1 MIGDA
6 LMPYVLRDSSG
17 KIKGIFAE
25 ATADASE
32 ELGADDADLVRFL
45 VEVGLA
51 SPGTIRQLLAESD
64 MRMVRLVDDLIDVLL
79 EKTIIRITDLPPA
92 ASQKYLQR
100 QAARKRLQG
109 IQSLIVD
116 EKDIL

>member
-1 MIGDA
+1 
-6 LMPYVLRDSSG
+6 MPYVLRDKSG
-17 KIKGIFAE
+17 RISGIFAE
-25 ATADASE
+25 PTEEATE
-32 ELGADDADLVRFL
+32 ELGPDDADLVRFL
-45 VEVGLA
+45 AEVGLA

-109 IQSLIVD
+109 IQNLVVE

>member
-1 MIGDA
+1 
-6 LMPYVLRDSSG
+6 MPFVSRDESG
-17 KIKGIFAE
+17 KIKGVFAE
-25 ATADASE
+25 PNADAAE
-32 ELGADDADLVRFL
+32 ELGPDDGDLVRFL
-45 VEVGLA
+45 AEVGLA

-79 EKTIIRITDLPPA
+79 EKTLIRITDLPAA

-109 IQSLIVD
+109 IQNLMVD

>member
-1 MIGDA
+1 
-6 LMPYVLRDSSG
+6 MPYVLRDSSG

-25 ATADASE
+25 ATADALE

-45 VEVGLA
+45 AEVGLA

-79 EKTIIRITDLPPA
+79 EKTLIRITDLPPA

-109 IQSLIVD
+109 IQNLVVD